1 MGCKR
6 FQKQLH
12 LNRHGELSE
21 REKRL
26 LDRHL
31 ASCADCSAEAERI
44 QRADLSIAA
53 VRGKQPVPSNSLA
66 DRIVASIPSPDQDM
80 PLFKTVR
87 RRVDEV
93 IESRWTRF
101 GLAAAASFAML
112 AFFLQEA
119 HVLYRVSRLE
129 KRMTAVSE
137 SRTGSI
143 PFIQWGVPS
152 AVERMSMAA
161 QAENAIAELPEEW
174 VAVRKTDLEALVK
187 SYRDSRRFNEVLLNV
202 LQEYRPELNRLND
215 AALSD
220 IDGWIRLLQQ
230 RPHLIKPISRFS
242 RNGGQT

>member
-26 LDRHL
+26 LDGHL
-31 ASCADCSAEAERI
+31 ENCADCSAAAEQI
-44 QRADLSIAA
+44 ERADQSINM
-53 VRGKQPVPSNSLA
+53 VRSIQPVPPDSLTG
-66 DRIVASIPSPDQDM
+66 RIFASIPSPDQDM

-87 RRVDEV
+87 RRFDEV

-112 AFFLQEA
+112 AFFFQEA

-129 KRMTAVSE
+129 KRMTTISE
-137 SRTGSI
+137 SHTGTI

-174 VAVRKTDLEALVK
+174 VAVRKIDLEALVK

-230 RPHLIKPISRFS
+230 RPHPIKPHSRFS